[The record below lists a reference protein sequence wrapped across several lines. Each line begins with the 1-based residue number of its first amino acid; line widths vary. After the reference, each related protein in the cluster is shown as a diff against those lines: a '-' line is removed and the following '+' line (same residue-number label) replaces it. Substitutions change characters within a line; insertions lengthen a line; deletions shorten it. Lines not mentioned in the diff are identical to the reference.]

1 MRYSK
6 QDTEVIYS
14 TLVTEDVEQILVL
27 KTETLEIYTPKEL
40 DECICNFR
48 IAGTFKK
55 PEGML
60 VLC

>member
-1 MRYSK
+1 M
-6 QDTEVIYS
+6 IYS
-14 TLVTEDVEQILVL
+14 TLVTEDVEQSSVL
-27 KTETLEIYTPKEL
+27 KTEALAIYTQKEL
-40 DECICNFR
+40 YECISNFI